1 MNESERRW
9 RVYRVTFDTNIFLRA
24 LIRRGNLANN
34 LLSLWLDGRL
44 VLVLSQAIVD
54 EVQAVLS
61 RPSLIGKY
69 SYTPQAVTQLINLL
83 MQRAIIVEVSFSLG
97 LCRDANDNPLVDCA
111 VLSRVQFLVSYDND
125 LLDDSTLRQA
135 LFEFGVEIVVPRL
148 SWREYGRRKLIPK
161 VNNYA
166 KSLQ

>member
-24 LIRRGNLANN
+24 LIRRGNPANN

-61 RPSLIGKY
+61 RPSLIRKY
-69 SYTPQAVTQLINLL
+69 SYTPQAATQLINLL

-111 VLSRVQFLVSYDND
+111 VLGRVQFLVSYDND

-135 LFEFGVEIVVPRL
+135 LFEFGVEIVDPQALMERV
-148 SWREYGRRKLIPK
+148 REEET
-161 VNNYA
+161 N
-166 KSLQ
+166 SESE